1 MKMALNKLMIILALI
16 PLLAAAGS
24 LGHISAQPA
33 ITQKSG
39 SISFFSSTPVED
51 IKAENTS
58 FTSSINPSDSSV
70 VFRVPITGFQFR
82 KRLMQQHFNEQY
94 MESNKFP
101 VATFRGK
108 LAQPV
113 PPYEGSLVTF
123 RTRVTG
129 DLTIRDI
136 TRRIDQEVVITRA
149 SNEMDTLAE
158 FIVRPADFGIRIP
171 RIMIKNIAEEIKV
184 TVSVLY
190 SISTTR

>member
-1 MKMALNKLMIILALI
+1 MDLKNTIRLMTG
-16 PLLAAAGS
+16 LLFLVTAGT
-24 LGHISAQPA
+24 GYQAYAQPA

-58 FTSSINPSDSSV
+58 FTSSINPADSSV
-70 VFRVPITGFQFR
+70 VFTVPIAGFEFR

-94 MESNKFP
+94 MESKKFP

-108 LAQPV
+108 LSQPI
-113 PPYEGSLVTF
+113 PPFDGTLATF

-129 DLTIRDI
+129 ELTIRDI
-136 TRRIDQEVVITRA
+136 TQKIDEVVVITR
-149 SNEMDTLAE
+149 SSDEMDALSE
-158 FIVRPADFGIRIP
+158 FIVRPADFGIKIP
-171 RIMIKNIAEEIKV
+171 RMLIKNIAEEIKV

-190 SISTTR
+190 SISSEK